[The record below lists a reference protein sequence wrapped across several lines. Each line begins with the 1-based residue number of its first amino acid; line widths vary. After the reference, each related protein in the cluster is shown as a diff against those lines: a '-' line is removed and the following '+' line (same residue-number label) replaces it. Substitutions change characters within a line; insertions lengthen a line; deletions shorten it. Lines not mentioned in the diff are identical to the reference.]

1 MMTNMVDLSFYLL
14 LCTPLLTALIGWL
27 TNKVAIDMLFHPRKP
42 IRIMGFHLHGLIP
55 KRQMEL
61 AAEAAELIERE
72 LVQQHL
78 LLQQIRGID
87 LDPYLNATAKTLV
100 WERIAPRL
108 RDMPLIGNFVS
119 DKILTSLE
127 QLAADEMK
135 REAGPLMERIA
146 LQFESDF
153 HVRDIITRNIE
164 SFDLDRLEAVVR
176 SIAKRE
182 FKTIEYMGALL
193 GGLVGCVQLGLFL
206 LLRM

>member
-1 MMTNMVDLSFYLL
+1 MQGWSLYLL

-27 TNKVAIDMLFHPRKP
+27 TNKVAIDMLFHPRKQVN
-42 IRIMGFHLHGLIP
+42 ILGLRLQGLIP
-55 KRQMEL
+55 KRQKQL

-78 LLQQIRGID
+78 LLQQIRGLD
-87 LDPYLNATAKTLV
+87 LDPYLDATSKKLV

-108 RDMPLIGNFVS
+108 RAMPLIGNFVS

-153 HVRDIITRNIE
+153 HIRDVITRNIE
-164 SFDLDRLEAVVR
+164 GFDLDRLENVVR
-176 SIAKRE
+176 TIAKRE
-182 FKTIEYMGALL
+182 FKTIEWMGALL
-193 GGLVGCVQLGLFL
+193 GGLVGSVQLALIL
-206 LLRM
+206 LVSAL